1 MPTAREVYIANECYS
16 DRTGSGNGNGST
28 KNRPVGASSYEDE
41 DRVSPPPGAI
51 LPFLW
56 KMENEFVALAAN
68 SMDLFNSYET
78 EIRILRHELES
89 RGVQTIPTHI
99 GAPAQHAGPSQA
111 PPPAL
116 GHGPSNLFG
125 GIMANQGGSGP
136 GLAPPPP
143 QDQQPPQHTLQ
154 QPIAAAQQGA
164 APPPQ
169 GSFGG
174 YQPGAAVNGMCDFG
188 FHWFFGV

>member
-1 MPTAREVYIANECYS
+1 MDAAVTGQAQEMEMVRQRIVQLEQAHMKMKTELAPRQPYPSLEKKGFVFSEAN
-16 DRTGSGNGNGST
+16 
-28 KNRPVGASSYEDE
+28 
-41 DRVSPPPGAI
+41 
-51 LPFLW
+51 
-56 KMENEFVALAAN
+56 KMDV
-68 SMDLFNSYET
+68 FNSYET

-99 GAPAQHAGPSQA
+99 GAPTQHAGPSQA

-143 QDQQPPQHTLQ
+143 QDQQPPQYTLQ
-154 QPIAAAQQGA
+154 QPVAAAQQGA
-164 APPPQ
+164 APPPPQ

-174 YQPGAAVNGMCDFG
+174 YPPGAAVNGMCDFL
-188 FHWFFGV
+188 FPLVLRCLT